1 MPDHGSAPDSAAR
14 PGPDSVPD
22 DALGRRLEELLLGG
36 PRRYSRA
43 QVCAATGVS
52 RDRARQLWLAMGF
65 AETGDDDA
73 VFTDADVGALQ
84 AWTHLVSVLP
94 GLDDEVAHARAMG
107 QALSRLAEWQAAELI
122 TQAGELAGP
131 GMASTDSASTD
142 SASTDPAAAVQLTA
156 ELLPVV
162 ERLQTYV
169 WRRHLAAAASRVL
182 PAFEREPSAATVVVG
197 FADIAGYTRLSRQA
211 SPAELAAVLEA
222 FEEDAAEAVASHHGR
237 VVKTVGDEVLFVA
250 DQPGD
255 GARIALHLT
264 GAARAARGLP
274 ALRVGMAAGPVLN
287 RFGDVYGPVVNV
299 AARLTGLA
307 RPGTVLVDRELAAAL
322 RPDPD
327 LAVKAR
333 RPSAVRG
340 YRHLQSW
347 SLRAR

>member
-1 MPDHGSAPDSAAR
+1 MPDHGPAPDTAAR
-14 PGPDSVPD
+14 ATPAAAQD

-43 QVCAATGVS
+43 EVCAATGVS
-52 RDRARQLWLAMGF
+52 RERARQLWLAMGF

-73 VFTDADVGALQ
+73 VFTDADVGALR

-107 QALSRLAEWQAAELI
+107 QALSRLAEWQAAELV
-122 TQAGELAGP
+122 TQAAGAAGP
-131 GMASTDSASTD
+131 DPGGPDPGSTDPGSA
-142 SASTDPAAAVQLTA
+142 DPAAAVRLTA

-182 PAFEREPSAATVVVG
+182 PAFERASSAATVVVG
-197 FADIAGYTRLSRQA
+197 FADIAGYTSLSRNV

-250 DQPGD
+250 DRPGD
-255 GARIALHLT
+255 GARIAL
-264 GAARAARGLP
+264 
-274 ALRVGMAAGPVLN
+274 
-287 RFGDVYGPVVNV
+287 
-299 AARLTGLA
+299 
-307 RPGTVLVDRELAAAL
+307 
-322 RPDPD
+322 
-327 LAVKAR
+327 
-333 RPSAVRG
+333 
-340 YRHLQSW
+340 
-347 SLRAR
+347 

>member
-1 MPDHGSAPDSAAR
+1 MADGSSGA
-14 PGPDSVPD
+14 D
-22 DALGRRLEELLLGG
+22 DALARRLEELLLGG

-43 QVCAATGVS
+43 QVCAATGVD

-73 VFTDADVGALQ
+73 VFTDSDVAALQ

-107 QALSRLAEWQAAELI
+107 QALSRLAEWQAAELV
-122 TQAGELAGP
+122 TQAAEVSDA
-131 GMASTDSASTD
+131 
-142 SASTDPAAAVQLTA
+142 DPAVAVQLTA

-182 PAFEREPSAATVVVG
+182 PAFTREPSAATVVVG
-197 FADIAGYTRLSRQA
+197 FADIAGYTSLSRNVT
-211 SPAELAAVLEA
+211 PAELAEVLEA

-250 DQPGD
+250 DEPGD

-264 GAARAARGLP
+264 GAERAARGLP
-274 ALRVGMAAGPVLN
+274 ALRVGMAAGPVLS

-322 RPDPD
+322 RADPG
-327 LAVKAR
+327 LSVKAR